1 MRSSEMMER
10 DQTLVEDEAGVAFV
24 EYIVISLFITILAA
38 AAIFALGI
46 PLLRMYDW
54 GVSWVLIPVP

>member
-1 MRSSEMMER
+1 MRSRENE
-10 DQTLVEDEAGVAFV
+10 QTLMEDEAGVAFV

-38 AAIFALGI
+38 AAIFTLGI

-54 GVSWVLIPVP
+54 GVSWIVIPVP

>member
-1 MRSSEMMER
+1 MRVGENEK
-10 DQTLVEDEAGVAFV
+10 TLLEDEAGVAFV

-38 AAIFALGI
+38 AAILVLGI

-54 GVSWVLIPVP
+54 GVSWILIPVP

>member
-1 MRSSEMMER
+1 MRLEKK
-10 DQTLVEDEAGVAFV
+10 DQTLLEDEAGVAFV

-38 AAIFALGI
+38 AAILVLGI

>member
-1 MRSSEMMER
+1 MMRSR
-10 DQTLVEDEAGVAFV
+10 DGKQLMNDEAGVAFV
-24 EYIVISLFITILAA
+24 EYLVISLFITILAA
-38 AAIFALGI
+38 AAILTLGI

>member
-1 MRSSEMMER
+1 LEAKRE
-10 DQTLVEDEAGVAFV
+10 QTLLADEAGVAFV
-24 EYIVISLFITILAA
+24 EYTVISLFITALAA
-38 AAIFALGI
+38 GAIFAYG